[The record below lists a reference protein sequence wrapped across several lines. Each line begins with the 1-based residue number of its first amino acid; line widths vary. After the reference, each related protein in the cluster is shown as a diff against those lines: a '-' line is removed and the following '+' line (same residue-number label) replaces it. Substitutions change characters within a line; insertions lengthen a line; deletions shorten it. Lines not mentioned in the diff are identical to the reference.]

1 MIKLKESDKIEFWI
15 VTGFLIC
22 AFLFSISELFHANPS
37 ASISSKV
44 EINGVTQFNFS
55 QVTSAFI
62 PILFNYSIIYII
74 YLLLCFYVTPEL
86 EMKDKRA
93 SNKILFVFLL
103 LLVCV
108 FMDIILIYFSC
119 LLALKILTILFMRNQ
134 KNNENALSVEAAF
147 LISSWILLI
156 TAFSFLNT
164 PHLLKVYLLFVLP
177 SSILIYLYSVYN
189 LIPLA
194 KSKRWKFMHYFGNM
208 IVISIISSLAI
219 LASLYLILPEHNFSF
234 GSFDIPPGLF
244 VPVTI
249 KSLYM
254 FGLNETVIGVAVG
267 GNFFTQLLIT
277 LPVSW
282 RIYKDRN
289 NKKVEEIITLKTELG
304 KSDANLNFLK
314 SQINP
319 HFLFNALN
327 TLFGTALQENAERTG
342 EGIQKLG
349 DMMRFML
356 QENMEDKIALTR
368 DIDYLKNYIVL
379 QKLRTST
386 SDDIR
391 IETQIDDQTQD
402 LEIAPMLLIPF
413 VENAFKHGISL
424 KYPSHIKITLQIS
437 DKKLYF
443 DVHNSIHLKVDNDP
457 EKLQSGIGLQNV
469 QQRLALQ
476 YANRHELIIRENAKE
491 FFIHLTIELDKI
503 S

>member
-1 MIKLKESDKIEFWI
+1 
-15 VTGFLIC
+15 
-22 AFLFSISELFHANPS
+22 
-37 ASISSKV
+37 
-44 EINGVTQFNFS
+44 
-55 QVTSAFI
+55 
-62 PILFNYSIIYII
+62 
-74 YLLLCFYVTPEL
+74 
-86 EMKDKRA
+86 
-93 SNKILFVFLL
+93 
-103 LLVCV
+103 
-108 FMDIILIYFSC
+108 
-119 LLALKILTILFMRNQ
+119 
-134 KNNENALSVEAAF
+134 
-147 LISSWILLI
+147 
-156 TAFSFLNT
+156 
-164 PHLLKVYLLFVLP
+164 
-177 SSILIYLYSVYN
+177 
-189 LIPLA
+189 
-194 KSKRWKFMHYFGNM
+194 
-208 IVISIISSLAI
+208 
-219 LASLYLILPEHNFSF
+219 
-234 GSFDIPPGLF
+234 
-244 VPVTI
+244 
-249 KSLYM
+249 M